1 MGLEFAVLGPPRAWL
16 DGRERALGRPQQR
29 AVLCA
34 LLLAPGELVPTQ
46 RLITALW
53 GEDEEDWPKDPVG
66 QIGTHAH
73 RLRRALDRPGVLVA
87 GPGGY
92 RLAVAREAVD
102 VFRYE
107 KEAGRA
113 VARLRDAPEEAREL
127 LARALG
133 RWSGTALDGV
143 PGPLAA
149 RTRERLAAS
158 RHAAVMASYEAE
170 LSLGRH
176 ADVLVALRELTAARP
191 EDEEAHRLCLLALYR
206 CGRREEALAL
216 FEALRER
223 LDRRLGLDPGGAL
236 TGLYERIRRDG
247 PGLAV
252 PRPCQLPP
260 DIPDLVG
267 RGAQVREAEGLLRS
281 GGGQGGGPVVVLSGP
296 YGAGASTLAV
306 HLAHRVRDAF
316 PDGQLYARGDA
327 PGAVREVL
335 AGFLRALG
343 ERPPEGTGEG
353 ELAARYRAALAG
365 RRVLVLLDGVREP
378 GPLLPGGAGCAA
390 LLTEAE
396 AEAASAAGVGAEAA
410 SAAGVEAAAKAATG
424 PGAVRLP
431 VGPLDP
437 DDAYELLARIVG
449 PDRIRR
455 EAAAARELA
464 ELCGR
469 LPARLRSAAARLA
482 ARPQWSVADL
492 VGRLSG

>member
-53 GEDEEDWPKDPVG
+53 GEDEDDWPKDPVG

-107 KEAGRA
+107 NEAGRA

-176 ADVLVALRELTAARP
+176 ADVLAALRELTAARP

-206 CGRREEALAL
+206 CGRRAEALAL

-236 TGLYERIRRDG
+236 TGLFERIRRDG

-281 GGGQGGGPVVVLSGP
+281 GGGQAGGRVVLLSGP

-378 GPLLPGGAGCAA
+378 GPLLPGGAGCAT

-396 AEAASAAGVGAEAA
+396 AEEGVAAAAGAEPEVAA
-410 SAAGVEAAAKAATG
+410 G

-437 DDAYELLARIVG
+437 DDAYELLARIAG

-455 EAAAARELA
+455 EADAARELA

>member
-29 AVLCA
+29 ALLCA

-107 KEAGRA
+107 DEAGRA
-113 VARLRDAPEEAREL
+113 AARLRDAPEEAREL

-133 RWSGTALDGV
+133 RWSGAALDGV

-176 ADVLVALRELTAARP
+176 AQVLAALRELTAARP

-206 CGRREEALAL
+206 CGRRTEALAL

-252 PRPCQLPP
+252 PRPRQLPP

-267 RGAQVREAEGLLRS
+267 RGAQVRKAERLLRS
-281 GGGQGGGPVVVLSGP
+281 DGGRGAGPVVVVLSGP

-327 PGAVREVL
+327 PGTVREVM

-343 ERPPEGTGEG
+343 ERPPEGASEG
-353 ELAARYRAALAG
+353 ELGARYRAALAG
-365 RRVLVLLDGVREP
+365 RRVLVLLDGVPGP

-390 LLTEAE
+390 LV
-396 AEAASAAGVGAEAA
+396 AEAATAAGA
-410 SAAGVEAAAKAATG
+410 AAGTAAEVREPDTAAGTET
-424 PGAVRLP
+424 VRLP

-437 DDAYELLARIVG
+437 EDAYELLARIAG

-455 EAAAARELA
+455 ESAAARELA

>member
-29 AVLCA
+29 ALLCA

-73 RLRRALDRPGVLVA
+73 RLRRALEHPGVLVA

-92 RLAVAREAVD
+92 RLCVAREAVD

-107 KEAGRA
+107 DEAGRGA
-113 VARLRDAPEEAREL
+113 ARLRDAPEEAREL

-176 ADVLVALRELTAARP
+176 AEVLTALREVTAARP

-206 CGRREEALAL
+206 CGRRTEALAL

-252 PRPCQLPP
+252 PRPRQLPP

-267 RGAQVREAEGLLRS
+267 RGAQVREAERLLRS
-281 GGGQGGGPVVVLSGP
+281 GGERGGGPVVVVLSGP

-327 PGAVREVL
+327 PGAVREVM

-343 ERPPEGTGEG
+343 ERPPEGAGEG
-353 ELAARYRAALAG
+353 ELGARYRAALAG
-365 RRVLVLLDGVREP
+365 RRVLVLLDGVPGP

-390 LLTEAE
+390 LITEAGT
-396 AEAASAAGVGAEAA
+396 AAGAAAGTAAE
-410 SAAGVEAAAKAATG
+410 AGVETG
-424 PGAVRLP
+424 AGAGTETVRLP

-437 DDAYELLARIVG
+437 EDAYELLARIAG

-455 EAAAARELA
+455 ESAAARELA